1 MFNSVVLDVV
11 IGLLFIYLLYSLLAS
26 IISEIVATALSL
38 RARNLREAM
47 DRMLRDEKPSKFG
60 RRLWDSVNLL
70 KSPMNQIVNAFYNH
84 PEIKYMGSS
93 GVFASP
99 SNFKAS
105 SFSKAIIELLAGK
118 DPVNREYLENILTR
132 EEISIGVK
140 KDKEK
145 LSVIKKITV
154 FIERIKLRWKG
165 SFQKSVEA
173 DQEQQKPLD
182 PETAKYI
189 RSLWQ
194 ESQGDIEKFKLLLEG
209 WFEKTMVHTLEW
221 YKRKIRSV
229 TFVIGFLLAWFFY
242 ADTFVIVKTLS
253 TDKVARDQMVSMAT
267 AYVQNNQINLDTSNI
282 ADKTQVTDLNR
293 KLDSLLVVKNQLQ
306 EDINKANNILGF
318 GGWPPDSVSVKID
331 SKKGTK
337 SYTPY
342 IDDKSLSK
350 AMTDKKDLIKF
361 SFWDKVSYLFRL
373 LYHHFFGF
381 LMTAIAIS
389 LGAPFWFDMLNKIM
403 KLRTSGKEEI
413 NNPDEPAK
421 STTVSP
427 LNRVG

>member
-221 YKRKIRSV
+221 YKRKIRTV
-229 TFVIGFLLAWFFY
+229 TFVIGFLQA
-242 ADTFVIVKTLS
+242 
-253 TDKVARDQMVSMAT
+253 
-267 AYVQNNQINLDTSNI
+267 
-282 ADKTQVTDLNR
+282 
-293 KLDSLLVVKNQLQ
+293 
-306 EDINKANNILGF
+306 
-318 GGWPPDSVSVKID
+318 
-331 SKKGTK
+331 
-337 SYTPY
+337 
-342 IDDKSLSK
+342 
-350 AMTDKKDLIKF
+350 
-361 SFWDKVSYLFRL
+361 
-373 LYHHFFGF
+373 
-381 LMTAIAIS
+381 
-389 LGAPFWFDMLNKIM
+389 
-403 KLRTSGKEEI
+403 
-413 NNPDEPAK
+413 
-421 STTVSP
+421 
-427 LNRVG
+427 